1 MAILFLLLFFQ
12 ISLFSSAITYDL
24 NGGRFGDCLS
34 TYCKAKWFSFKYK
47 LPLYYKP
54 FEYSDQLVLSK
65 EETEYD
71 QTLLNNFE
79 KIVKVKCEEDILAYK
94 DKNVLFVTNFYT
106 KTPDLYDYQF
116 IDPRFGTLLKN
127 MIKPLIT
134 LASFESEN
142 GYARVALHVRKG
154 GGYDKPLSTDS
165 CNCTTTK
172 PSDQIWPTKFPR
184 DQYYLEQLQT
194 LRKLIDSNLILKV
207 YLFTD
212 DPNPEKIA
220 QRYSDS
226 LKDSSI
232 EFVFRKEGNSYNN
245 NVIEDFFAMTQCDYL
260 IRSASLYT
268 RAVQI
273 IGNHKIII
281 YPIHGKWD
289 TEKEMPIMN
298 PIGIIMRY

>member
-1 MAILFLLLFFQ
+1 MAILFLLLFFPTV
-12 ISLFSSAITYDL
+12 LCSSAITYDL

-71 QTLLNNFE
+71 KTLLNNFE
-79 KIVKVKCEEDILAYK
+79 KIVKVKSEEDILAYK

-116 IDPRFGTLLKN
+116 VDPRFGTILKS
-127 MIKPLIT
+127 MVQPLIHF
-134 LASFESEN
+134 ARIEKQQ
-142 GYARVALHVRKG
+142 GYATVALHVRKG
-154 GGYDKPLSTDS
+154 GGYDKPLSTDAS
-165 CNCTTTK
+165 NGSWNNS
-172 PSDQIWPTKFPR
+172 SDQIWPTKFPH
-184 DQYYLEQLQT
+184 DHYYLEQLQA
-194 LRKLIDSNLILKV
+194 LRKLIANNLILKI

-220 QRYSDS
+220 EYYSNY

-232 EFVFRKEGNSYNN
+232 QFVFRKDGNSHNS
-245 NVIEDFFAMTQCDYL
+245 NVLEDFFSMAQCDYL
-260 IRSASLYT
+260 IRSSSLYSK
-268 RAVQI
+268 AVQM
-273 IGNHKIII
+273 IGNHKIIL

-289 TEKEMPIMN
+289 TEKGMPIMN